1 MSETSAVTQ
10 VAPEEVAKSREIPSW
25 AASLGAHVAIL
36 LALGSYKFATTAE
49 EPDNLIVAVAE
60 DMQAPPELD
69 HRFDASITDRIGN
82 NGDGSKTAGSQAVAA
97 VVSGNV
103 QQAVQRRIEEEVL
116 VIDTA
121 PVSAIPQFSEGQL
134 ATNVETHGTA
144 ERTGGVEGSLDR
156 VTFEIINSLR
166 ERPTLVVWLF
176 DESPS
181 MKIRRDQ
188 ITQRFANIYGQLAAL
203 DPNKNQHL
211 KTAVVGFG
219 KDVHFYGAEPT
230 NDVEEAKKLVLEM
243 KDDDAGIENI
253 FTALGKV
260 VDRYRRFKSMTPRHN
275 VMVVLSTDE
284 RGDDLDQLEKV
295 SASAVS
301 AGIKVFTIAH
311 ASPFGRQKGYVR
323 WQYKDKN
330 GTFDEDVEID
340 QGPESLRQE
349 VVDLPFWG
357 ATGVDLSRMSSGLGP
372 YHLTRI
378 CAETGGMYLITDD
391 HRNGRFDFAVMRN
404 YLPDYRPES
413 VYKQEVMKN
422 GAKRALVETAEKTR
436 DFQSSNKRVGV
447 PSLVF
452 RADNDNALRTA
463 AAAAQRQVVELEYLV
478 NEVVKS
484 LEPGEKDRP
493 KVKELR
499 WRAAFDLAYGRALAL
514 QARAQGY
521 NILMAQMKVAPRPF
535 NNKGSNTW
543 NLKPSKDISAGP
555 SVKKLVTKATEYL
568 SRVVDEHPGT
578 PWADLAERELREP
591 MGWEWVEDK
600 RDYEEMERRA
610 AAAAADRKQVLFADE
625 DDPKKAQQKKQ
636 MMGPRQKPRL

>member
-1 MSETSAVTQ
+1 MSETSTVPE
-10 VAPEEVAKSREIPSW
+10 VAPDAPPGNRQIPSW
-25 AASLGAHVAIL
+25 AASLGAHVLIL
-36 LALGSYKFATTAE
+36 LALGSYKFATTAD

-60 DMQAPPELD
+60 DQQAAPELD
-69 HRFDASITDRIGN
+69 YRFDATITDRIGN

-116 VIDTA
+116 VIDSA
-121 PVSAIPQFSEGQL
+121 PVSAIPQVAEGQL
-134 ATNVETHGTA
+134 STNIETRGTA

-166 ERPTLVVWLF
+166 ERPTLVIWLF

-181 MKIRRDQ
+181 MKLRREQ
-188 ITQRFANIYGQLAAL
+188 ITTRFANIYGQLAAL
-203 DPNKNQHL
+203 DPNQNQHL

-230 NDVEEAKKLVLEM
+230 NDVEEAKKLVMEM
-243 KDDDAGIENI
+243 REDDSGIENI
-253 FTALGKV
+253 FTALGRV
-260 VDRYRRFKSMTPRHN
+260 VERYKKFRTMTPRHN
-275 VMVVLSTDE
+275 VMVILTTDE

-295 SASAVS
+295 SASYVAS
-301 AGIKVFTIAH
+301 GMKVFAIAH

-340 QGPESLRQE
+340 QGPESIRQE

-357 ATGVDLSRMSSGLGP
+357 ATGVDLSRLSSGLGP

-378 CAETGGMYLITDD
+378 CAETGGLYLITDD
-391 HRNGRFDFAVMRN
+391 HRSGRFDFAVMRN

-413 VYKQEVMKN
+413 VYLQELKKN

-436 DFQSSNKRVGV
+436 DFQASNKRVGV
-447 PSLVF
+447 PALTF
-452 RADNDNALRTA
+452 RADNDNAVRTA
-463 AAAAQRQVVELEYLV
+463 ATNAQRQVVELEYLV

-493 KVKELR
+493 KVKEPR

-535 NNKGSNTW
+535 ANKGSNTW

-555 SVKKLVTKATEYL
+555 SVKKLVAKSTEYL

-591 MGWEWVEDK
+591 MGWEWQEERK
-600 RDYEEMERRA
+600 DYEEMERRA
-610 AAAAADRKQVLFADE
+610 QAAANQKQVLFADE
-625 DDPKKAQQKKQ
+625 DDPKKPGQKKP